1 MLTNKNRN
9 IFTCIISVCS
19 MHLVGC
25 KRNIVFGNSSSLLFA
40 FSHNVLSIAYI
51 YMFIRPKSFCR
62 RPSLKHLNKD
72 FAAKFYT
79 YLLQRTSK
87 FSIYSPKN
95 MVTYSHIDI
104 STRIFSLLRDINP
117 FKPFVLI

>member
-1 MLTNKNRN
+1 MYLASLVPNANRQEQKH
-9 IFTCIISVCS
+9 FHLYYISVYAF
-19 MHLVGC
+19 GC
-25 KRNIVFGNSSSLLFA
+25 KRNIVLRNSSSLLFA

-95 MVTYSHIDI
+95 MVTYSHIEI
-104 STRIFSLLRDINP
+104 
-117 FKPFVLI
+117 